1 MQNSTK
7 GENIMKISKNPEQT
21 TVNVKLTPT
30 LERFNDTKTEK

>member
-21 TVNVKLTPT
+21 TLTVKLNPT
-30 LERFNDTKTEK
+30 LERFNDPKTEK